1 VLRER
6 DWDNVLWNVPRG
18 RSVLF
23 VGPEH
28 RGRAEPVRAGLAQLA
43 RVPTLIDRRRGGKAA

>member
-1 VLRER
+1 MLRER